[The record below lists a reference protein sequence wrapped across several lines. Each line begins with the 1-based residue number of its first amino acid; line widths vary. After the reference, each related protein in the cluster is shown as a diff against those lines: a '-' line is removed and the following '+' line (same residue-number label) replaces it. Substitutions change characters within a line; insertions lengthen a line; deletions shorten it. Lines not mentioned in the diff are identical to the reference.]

1 MKRSGIKSKSNDAF
15 DTKVSD
21 TNISKTETFIREDR
35 EPRLKIIIKNLSKN
49 LSPIP
54 FQHFNRT

>member
-1 MKRSGIKSKSNDAF
+1 MTF

-21 TNISKTETFIREDR
+21 TNVISKTETFIREDR
-35 EPRLKIIIKNLSKN
+35 ERRLLKIFPKVQ
-49 LSPIP
+49 PIP